1 MNSVD
6 STDSSLASPHTD
18 EANDL
23 LGTLQARAKTAICDT
38 DRDDI
43 CSDPF
48 DEGCAASLDDGEG
61 WDGACGNCADRQAAK
76 EEGQWWRDG
85 ADDENNAE
93 GSDR

>member
-1 MNSVD
+1 MKSVD
-6 STDSSLASPHTD
+6 NSHVPDDMAHTV
-18 EANDL
+18 EANEQLDAR
-23 LGTLQARAKTAICDT
+23 QALSDT

-48 DEGCAASLDDGEG
+48 DEGCTASLDDGEG

-76 EEGQWWRDG
+76 EEEQGWQDG
-85 ADDENNAE
+85 ADDENNGE